1 MTALAL
7 LFIAISFSL
16 FITRT
21 AAVMLELTGMSR
33 ESARFQA
40 RAAYCGVGYTSRET
54 EGIVEHPVRR
64 KIVSTLMLL
73 GNAGTATVVA
83 TLVLSFRGV
92 DVDGDGHVDFWMG
105 RLVLLIGG
113 LLTLYLLSR
122 SAWVDQ
128 KLHQLIEWALEKY
141 TGLDLHDYTAL
152 LHLEQGYSV
161 LEVEVQPGDW
171 LEGNTLSG
179 LALAKEGVL
188 ILGIRRTSGE
198 YIGAPTAVTKVMLG
212 DTLTLYGKLERLE
225 ELNKRRIGI
234 AGLYAHQ
241 AAIDEHTQEVKEG
254 DAEANNQSQSEPAS
268 RSASKSDS
276 SAAEETKKEE
286 RDSDGE
292 QHDAAAIPTQSQ
304 MA

>member
-33 ESARFQA
+33 DSARFQA

-92 DVDGDGHVDFWMG
+92 DVDGDGQVDFWMG
-105 RLVLLIGG
+105 RLLLLLGG
-113 LLTLYLLSR
+113 LLTLYLLSQ
-122 SAWVDQ
+122 SKWLDHT
-128 KLHQLIEWALEKY
+128 LHQFIEWALERY

-161 LEVEVQPGDW
+161 LEVEVQSGDW
-171 LEGNTLSG
+171 LEGNTLTG

-188 ILGIRRTSGE
+188 VLGIRRTTGE
-198 YIGAPTAVTKVMLG
+198 YIGAPTAVTKVLTG

-225 ELNKRRIGI
+225 ELNKRRVGI
-234 AGLYAHQ
+234 AGFYAHQ
-241 AAIDEHTQEVKEG
+241 VAIDEHAQEVHAGNKS
-254 DAEANNQSQSEPAS
+254 EAGSQQTTTSELES
-268 RSASKSDS
+268 SSDES
-276 SAAEETKKEE
+276 TATSAA
-286 RDSDGE
+286 DSPIDDPNATAKVG
-292 QHDAAAIPTQSQ
+292 TQQ

>member
-40 RAAYCGVGYTSRET
+40 RAAYCGVGYASRET

-92 DVDGDGHVDFWMG
+92 DIDGDGHVDYWMG
-105 RLVLLIGG
+105 RLMLLIGG
-113 LLTLYLLSR
+113 LTTLYLLSQSKWLDR
-122 SAWVDQ
+122 R
-128 KLHQLIEWALEKY
+128 LHQFIEWALERY

-161 LEVEVQPGDW
+161 LEVDVQPGDW
-171 LEGNTLSG
+171 LEGNTLTG
-179 LALAKEGVL
+179 LALAREGVL

-198 YIGAPTAVTKVMLG
+198 YIGAPTAVTKVMTG
-212 DTLTLYGKLERLE
+212 DVLMLYGKLERLE
-225 ELNKRRIGI
+225 ELNRRRMGI
-234 AGLYAHQ
+234 AGFYAHQ
-241 AAIDEHTQEVKEG
+241 AAVDEHAQQEV
-254 DAEANNQSQSEPAS
+254 ANSEDETQPEPEP
-268 RSASKSDS
+268 KSDS
-276 SAAEETKKEE
+276 SSSSEASESAA
-286 RDSDGE
+286 DGSLGQQKSE
-292 QHDAAAIPTQSQ
+292 VRAHSQS
-304 MA
+304 A